1 MKTIKRVPVPMAG
14 VMLGTAALGNLLQSY
29 SNTVRNVCGIFAAFL
44 LVLLLLRLI
53 LDFGGVKKDMDS
65 PIVAGVSGTF
75 SMGLM
80 LLSTYLIP
88 LTGTGFAMAVWVI
101 AIALHIALTLYFT
114 VKYIFHF
121 DLKKVFTV
129 YYIVYVGI
137 AVAGVTAPAYGAEAF
152 GAGTFWFGLVTFILL
167 FIAVT
172 IRYAKIP
179 VPEPARPLIVI
190 YAAPLSLCIAAYV
203 QSVTPKNRGFLL
215 TMLVIAQII
224 YVFSLVKAV
233 SYLKMKFYPSYA
245 AFTFPLVISAIAIK
259 QTMACCAK
267 LEHPVPALAPFVT
280 LETVIACAFVIY
292 VYIRFMMFV
301 FGGAKEK

>member
-1 MKTIKRVPVPMAG
+1 MKIIKRIPIPLAG

-29 SNTVRNVCGIFAAFL
+29 SETIRSICGVFAAFL

-65 PIVAGVSGTF
+65 PITAGVSGTF
-75 SMGLM
+75 PMALM
-80 LLSTYLIP
+80 ILSTYLIP
-88 LTGTGFAMAVWVI
+88 SVGKNFSFAVWII
-101 AIALHIALTLYFT
+101 AVALHIILIVCFT

-152 GAGTFWFGLVTFILL
+152 GAGTFWFGFVTFLAL

-172 IRYAKIP
+172 LRFVKYP
-179 VPEPARPLIVI
+179 VPEPARPLTVI

-203 QSVTPKNRGFLL
+203 QSVTPKSRSFLMG
-215 TMLVIAQII
+215 MLLFAQII
-224 YVFSLVKAV
+224 YVFALVKAF
-233 SYLKMKFYPSYA
+233 SYLRMKFYPSYA
-245 AFTFPLVISAIAIK
+245 AFTFPLVISAIAAK
-259 QTMACCAK
+259 QTMACCAA
-267 LEHPVPALAPFVT
+267 LGSPAAWLSPIVT
-280 LETVIACAFVIY
+280 IETVIAAAFVIY
-292 VYIRFMMFV
+292 VYVRFMMFL
-301 FGGAKEK
+301 FGGTKN